1 MVRLGS
7 YMSPGVEGMYEPT
20 SLRETLVNKLLAAEI
35 ITQPAVAEAFR
46 ALPRHI
52 FLPGVEVTRAYEDI
66 AIVTKEI
73 YGVPVSSS
81 SQPAMMAIMLEQ
93 LDLQPGQ
100 RVLEIG
106 AGTGFNAALMAHLV
120 GDPSLVT
127 TVDIDED
134 LVTQARANLAVAGF
148 GGVNAVCADGGQG
161 YQPNAPYDR
170 IILTVGAWDISPAWV
185 EQLREGGILL
195 LPLDFNG
202 PQLSV
207 AFEKRDG
214 VLHSRYARCCGF
226 MRLRGEHA
234 GPDLIAPLDESG
246 QAVISAA
253 DVERLN
259 LKHLRALLVKEP
271 QVDEISLAGGWLAG
285 FSLDLWLALNGL
297 LQGWLRLPQPAFGL
311 EAGEYTIFEGEI
323 GSLCLMGNGQE
334 RTKLLYTYGDP
345 ATREQL
351 LKMMADWEAKGPLDP
366 NHVHVTAH
374 PANVQV
380 KSAKEEW
387 LIRKRWWQYVVGW

>member
-1 MVRLGS
+1 
-7 YMSPGVEGMYEPT
+7 MYDT
-20 SLRETLVNKLLAAEI
+20 TALREALVNKLLAAEI
-35 ITQPAVAEAFR
+35 ITQPTVAEAFR
-46 ALPRHI
+46 VLPRHI
-52 FLPGVEVTRAYEDI
+52 FLPGVEVTRAYEDE
-66 AIVTKEI
+66 AIVTKKMH
-73 YGVPVSSS
+73 GVPVSSS

-106 AGTGFNAALMAHLV
+106 AGTGFNAALMAYLV

-127 TVDIDED
+127 TMDIDED
-134 LVTQARANLAVAGF
+134 LVGQARTNLAAAGIE
-148 GGVNAVCADGGQG
+148 GVNVICADGGPG

-170 IILTVGAWDISPAWV
+170 IILTVGAWDVSPAWV

-214 VLHSRYARCCGF
+214 VLRSRCARCCGF

-234 GPDLIAPLDESG
+234 GPDIVLPLDESG
-246 QAVISAA
+246 KAVVCAA
-253 DVERLN
+253 NAEMLN
-259 LKHLRALLVKEP
+259 LKGLRALLARQP
-271 QVDEISLAGGWLAG
+271 QVDEISLPGGWLAG
-285 FSLDLWLALNGL
+285 FSLALWLALNGIL
-297 LQGWLRLPQPAFGL
+297 LGWLRLPEPAFGL
-311 EAGEYTIFEGEI
+311 EAGEYTIFEGEV
-323 GSLCLMGNGQE
+323 GSLCLMGNGE
-334 RTKLLYTYGDP
+334 ETTKLLYTHGDP
-345 ATREQL
+345 ATRERL
-351 LKMMADWEAKGPLDP
+351 LKMMADWEAKGPPDP
-366 NHVHVTAH
+366 NHVRVIAY

-387 LIRKRWWQYVVGW
+387 LLRKRWWQYVIGW

>member
-1 MVRLGS
+1 
-7 YMSPGVEGMYEPT
+7 MSPEIAGMDDAT

-46 ALPRHI
+46 LLPRHV
-52 FLPGVEVTRAYEDI
+52 FLPGVEVTRAYEDM
-66 AIVTKEI
+66 AIVTKEMH
-73 YGVPVSSS
+73 GVPVSSS

-93 LDLQPGQ
+93 LDLRPGQ

-134 LVTQARANLAVAGF
+134 LVGQARTNLAAAGF
-148 GGVNAVCADGGQG
+148 EGVSVICADGGQG

-170 IILTVGAWDISPAWV
+170 IILTVGAWDVSPAWV
-185 EQLREGGILL
+185 EQLCEEGILL

-214 VLHSRYARCCGF
+214 VLHGRSARCCGF

-246 QAVISAA
+246 KAVISAA

-271 QVDEISLAGGWLAG
+271 QVDELSLPDGWLAG
-285 FSLDLWLALNGL
+285 FSMALWLALNGIL
-297 LQGWLRLPQPAFGL
+297 LGWLRLPEPAFGL

-323 GSLCLMGNGQE
+323 GSLCLIGNGEE

-345 ATREQL
+345 DMREQL
-351 LKMMADWEAKGPLDP
+351 LELIADWEAKGPPDP
-366 NHVHVTAH
+366 NHVCVTAC

-380 KSAKEEW
+380 KPAENEW
-387 LIRKRWWQYVVGW
+387 LLRKRWWQYVVGW

>member
-1 MVRLGS
+1 
-7 YMSPGVEGMYEPT
+7 MSPGVEGLYDTT

-46 ALPRHI
+46 VLPRHI

-73 YGVPVSSS
+73 HGVPVSSS

-93 LDLQPGQ
+93 LDLQAGQ

-106 AGTGFNAALMAHLV
+106 AGTGFNAALMARLV

-127 TVDIDED
+127 TVDIDDD
-134 LVTQARANLAVAGF
+134 LVTQARTNLAAAGF
-148 GGVNAVCADGGQG
+148 EGVNAICADGGQG
-161 YQPNAPYDR
+161 YRPNAPYDR
-170 IILTVGAWDISPAWV
+170 IVLTVGAWDISPAWL

-214 VLHSRYARCCGF
+214 ALHSRSARCCGF

-234 GPDLIAPLDESG
+234 GPDIIAPLDESG
-246 QAVISAA
+246 KGVVCVANA
-253 DVERLN
+253 EMLN
-259 LKHLRALLVKEP
+259 LKGLRSLLVKEP
-271 QVDEISLAGGWLAG
+271 QVDELSLPGGWPAG
-285 FSLDLWLALNGL
+285 FSLALWLALNGM
-297 LQGWLRLPQPAFGL
+297 LQGWLSIPEPAFGL
-311 EAGEYTIFEGEI
+311 EAGEYTIFKGEI
-323 GSLCLMGNGQE
+323 GSLCLMGNGEE

-351 LKMMADWEAKGPLDP
+351 LKMMADWEVKGPPDPNDVCVTAYPAEAQAKPAKG
-366 NHVHVTAH
+366 
-374 PANVQV
+374 
-380 KSAKEEW
+380 EW
-387 LIRKRWWQYVVGW
+387 LLRKRWWQYVVRW